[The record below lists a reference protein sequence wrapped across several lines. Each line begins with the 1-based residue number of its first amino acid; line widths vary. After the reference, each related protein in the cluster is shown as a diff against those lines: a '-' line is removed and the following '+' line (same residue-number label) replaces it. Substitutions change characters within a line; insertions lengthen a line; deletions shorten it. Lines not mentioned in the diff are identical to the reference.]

1 MSVIVLGLLIWM
13 VTKVEDAL
21 LVHLQEPRAK
31 NSFYFTV
38 LITLKNT
45 CPDSF
50 NVKHKKALIDYIK
63 LRQNFEFAF

>member
-1 MSVIVLGLLIWM
+1 MIVLGLLIWM
-13 VTKVEDAL
+13 VTKVEVAL

-31 NSFYFTV
+31 NVLYFTV

-50 NVKHKKALIDYIK
+50 NVKHKNALLDYIK
-63 LRQNFEFAF
+63 LRHNLEFAF